1 LIPLSGIKIRN
12 KNKTFFFVEI
22 VNIIAQGILLGGLY
36 ALYGTGLSLIFGVM
50 RLVNLAHGD
59 FVILAA
65 YLGLVVGQLLGLSP
79 FASLLIVIPVMFGVG
94 VLFQLGFVNR
104 TLGKGL
110 MPPLVITFG
119 VSVILQNAFLL
130 TFTADSQKLNAGAI
144 ETASVQVGGLSLGVV
159 PLITFGAAVLLLVL
173 LQIFFSR
180 TALGRAFRATS
191 DDPATAE
198 LLGINS
204 KWIYALAMGLS
215 LAIVA
220 VGGVLLGVRTN
231 FAPAD
236 GPARLIYAFEAVII
250 GGLGSLWGTLLGGII
265 LGVSQNLGSQ
275 ISPVW
280 FQLAGHLVTLVVL
293 ALRPSGLLART
304 RDV

>member
-1 LIPLSGIKIRN
+1 MDLL
-12 KNKTFFFVEI
+12 
-22 VNIIAQGILLGGLY
+22 NIITQGILLGGLY

-59 FVILAA
+59 FVVLAA
-65 YLGLVVGQLLGLSP
+65 YLGLVAGQWLGLSP
-79 FASLLIVIPVMFGVG
+79 FLSLLLVVPVMFGVG
-94 VLFQLGFVNR
+94 VLFQLGLINR

-119 VSVILQNAFLL
+119 ISVILQNALL
-130 TFTADSQKLNAGAI
+130 LSFTADSQKLDAGAI
-144 ETASVQVGGLSLGVV
+144 ETASIRVGGLALGVV
-159 PLITFGAAVLLLVL
+159 PLITFFVAVLLLVA

-180 TALGRAFRATS
+180 TPLGRAFRATS
-191 DDPATAE
+191 DDPAAAE

-204 KWIYALAMGLS
+204 KWMYALAMGLS

-220 VGGVLLGVRTN
+220 VGGVLLGIRTN

-250 GGLGSLWGTLLGGII
+250 GGLGNLWGTLLGGII
-265 LGVSQNLGSQ
+265 LGVAQNLGSQ

-280 FQLAGHLVTLVVL
+280 FQLAGHLVTLLVL
-293 ALRPSGLLART
+293 AFRPSGLFART
-304 RDV
+304 REI